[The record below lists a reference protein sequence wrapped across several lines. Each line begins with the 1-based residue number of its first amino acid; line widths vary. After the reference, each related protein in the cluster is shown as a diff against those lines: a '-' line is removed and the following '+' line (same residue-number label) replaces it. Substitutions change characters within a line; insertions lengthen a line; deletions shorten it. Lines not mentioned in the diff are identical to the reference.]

1 VMTPR
6 PGDERSRVWPVGLG
20 RRLCRRPYPDGS
32 LRFLLGCSLLLTL
45 LFVALQVTHPRL
57 IGFLEDRWYDHL
69 LTQLPAGPRS
79 SEVVIVDL
87 DERSL
92 GRYGRWPWP
101 RSQVAQL
108 LSSIQSLGPRVIGLD
123 ILFADLDASAGAPGA
138 GGHPDQV
145 LAKTLASGTYVL
157 GYAFS
162 FDAEK
167 NAGNDCFLAPLS
179 LVEVASGAPGREP
192 AWFRAEG
199 VVCNLP
205 ELTAAASAAGFFNVA
220 LDRDGIL
227 RRAPL
232 LLEYQGRFYPSLAL
246 AMVQQFWGN
255 PQLTLYRSP
264 LGAEALGAG
273 ESRAPLDPKG
283 NLLLRFRGG
292 KGAFATFSALDLLE
306 GRVNGEWLRD
316 KLVVVGTSAAGL
328 REQIATPL
336 ANNGL
341 GVEVHA
347 TLADNLLRGDFL
359 KRSSSEAGWVLLL
372 TLAVALISTL
382 VLLGSRPL
390 VGALVHV
397 GIGLILWQGGLL
409 LLDRQG
415 LYLPTVL
422 PILFIGGN
430 FTLLTLGKYIQE
442 QRLVSQRSQ
451 ELATAQNFIMQA
463 LTALAEIRDSE
474 TGHHILRTQKYA
486 RVLCEDLVTIPR
498 FARALTPDTVE
509 MICRLAPLH
518 DIGKVGVPDC
528 LLRKRGQLDEAEF
541 EEIKKHTILGLKAI
555 ETAEARVGGYVDYT
569 LQIAKDIVYCH
580 HEWWNGGG
588 YPQGL
593 RGEEIPLA
601 GRLMA
606 LVDVY
611 DALVSK
617 RIYKEA
623 VSHSEAVQI
632 ILEGSGAQFDPEL
645 VEAFLRGQE
654 RWGSIALSFADEGSG
669 LAEG

>member
-1 VMTPR
+1 MNNSPSADQR
-6 PGDERSRVWPVGLG
+6 ASAWPVGLG

-32 LRFLLGCSLLLTL
+32 LRFLLGCSLALTL
-45 LFVALQVTHPRL
+45 LFVGLQVSHPRL
-57 IGFLEDRWYDHL
+57 LGFLEDRWYDQL
-69 LTQLPAGPRS
+69 LSQLPAGPRS

-92 GRYGRWPWP
+92 ARYGRWPWP

-108 LSSIQSLGPRVIGLD
+108 LDSIQSLGPKVIGLD
-123 ILFADLDASAGAPGA
+123 ILFADLEPSAGVAPA
-138 GGHPDQV
+138 DGHPDQL
-145 LAKTLASGTYVL
+145 LARTLARGTYVL

-162 FDAEK
+162 FDPEK
-167 NAGNDCFLAPLS
+167 HAGNDCFLPPLS
-179 LVEVASGAPGREP
+179 LVEVASGAPGRETP
-192 AWFRAEG
+192 WFRAEG
-199 VVCNLP
+199 VICNLP
-205 ELTAAASAAGFFNVA
+205 ELTAAAAAGGFFNVA

-232 LLEYQGRFYPSLAL
+232 LLEYRERFYPSLAL
-246 AMVQQFWGN
+246 AMVQQFQGH
-255 PQLTLYRSP
+255 PQLTLFRSQ
-264 LGAEALGAG
+264 LGAEALRIGP
-273 ESRAPLDPKG
+273 SRVPLDPKG

-292 KGAFATFSALDLLE
+292 QGAFATFSALDLLQ
-306 GRVNGEWLRD
+306 GRVDAAWFRD

-359 KRSSSEAGWVLLL
+359 QRSSSEAGWVLLL
-372 TLAVALISTL
+372 TLAVALVSTL
-382 VLLGSRPL
+382 VLLVSRPL
-390 VGALVHV
+390 VGALAHL
-397 GIGLILWQGGLL
+397 GIGLLLWQSGLL

-415 LYLPTVL
+415 LYLPTIL
-422 PILFIGGN
+422 PMLFLGGN
-430 FTLLTLGKYIQE
+430 FTLLTLGKFIQE

-463 LTALAEIRDSE
+463 LTSLAEIRDSE
-474 TGHHILRTQKYA
+474 TGQHIQRTQKYA
-486 RVLCEDLVTIPR
+486 RVLCEDLVAQPR

-518 DIGKVGVPDC
+518 DIGKVGVPDS
-528 LLRKRGQLDEAEF
+528 LLRKRGQLEEAEF

-580 HEWWNGGG
+580 HEWWNGSG

-601 GRLMA
+601 GRMMA

-617 RIYKEA
+617 RIYKDP
-623 VSHSEAVQI
+623 VSHQEAVQI
-632 ILEGSGAQFDPEL
+632 IREGSGEQFDPAL

-654 RWGSIALSFADEGSG
+654 RWGSIALSFADERSE

>member
-1 VMTPR
+1 MRLP
-6 PGDERSRVWPVGLG
+6 PADERSRLWRVGRG
-20 RRLCRRPYPDGS
+20 RRLGRRPYPDGS
-32 LRFLLGCSLLLTL
+32 LRFLLACSLLLAL
-45 LFVALQVTHPRL
+45 LFVGLQVIHPRL
-57 IGFLEDRWYDHL
+57 LSFLENRWYDQL
-69 LTQLPAGPRS
+69 LTQMPAGTRS

-92 GRYGRWPWP
+92 ERYGRWPWP
-101 RSQVAQL
+101 RSRVAQL
-108 LSSIQSLGPRVIGLD
+108 LSSIQALGPRVIGLD
-123 ILFADLDASAGAPGA
+123 ILFADLDSSAAAPGA
-138 GGHPDQV
+138 DGHPDQV
-145 LAKTLASGTYVL
+145 LAKTLTNGTYVL

-162 FDAEK
+162 FDPGK
-167 NAGNDCFLAPLS
+167 NAGNDCFLTPLA

-192 AWFRAEG
+192 DWFRAEG

-205 ELTAAASAAGFFNVA
+205 ELAAAASAAGFFNVA

-232 LLEYQGRFYPSLAL
+232 FLEYQGRFYPSLAL
-246 AMVQQFWGN
+246 AMVQQFRGN
-255 PQLTLYRSP
+255 SQLTLYRSP
-264 LGAEALGAG
+264 LGAEALGLG
-273 ESRAPLDPKG
+273 NSRTPLDPKG

-292 KGAFATFSALDLLE
+292 QGAFATFSALDLLE
-306 GRVNGEWLRD
+306 GRVNGAWLRD
-316 KLVVVGTSAAGL
+316 KMVVVGTSAAGL

-359 KRSSSEAGWVLLL
+359 QRSSSEAGWVLLL
-372 TLAVALISTL
+372 TLAVALVSTL

-390 VGALVHV
+390 VGALIHL
-397 GIGLILWQGGLL
+397 GLGLILWQGGLL

-415 LYLPTVL
+415 LYLPTIL
-422 PILFIGGN
+422 PILFIGSN

-442 QRLVSQRSQ
+442 QRLVGQRSQ

-474 TGHHILRTQKYA
+474 TGHHILRTQKYV
-486 RVLCEDLVTIPR
+486 RVLCEDMAAIPR

-509 MICRLAPLH
+509 IICRLAPLH

-541 EEIKKHTILGLKAI
+541 EEVKKHTILGLKAI
-555 ETAEARVGGYVDYT
+555 ETAEARVDGYVDYT

-601 GRLMA
+601 GRMMA

-623 VSHSEAVQI
+623 VSHEEAVRI
-632 ILEGSGAQFDPEL
+632 IREASGAQFDPVL

-654 RWGSIALSFADEGSG
+654 RWGSIALSFADEGPA

>member
-1 VMTPR
+1 MNFP
-6 PGDERSRVWPVGLG
+6 PADERSRLWPVGLG

-32 LRFLLGCSLLLTL
+32 LRFLLGCSLLLAL
-45 LFVALQVTHPRL
+45 LFVALQVTQPRL
-57 IGFLEDRWYDHL
+57 LGFLQDRWYDQL
-69 LTQLPAGPRS
+69 LTQLPAGTRS

-87 DERSL
+87 DEPSL
-92 GRYGRWPWP
+92 ERYGRWPWP
-101 RSQVAQL
+101 RSRVAQL
-108 LSSIQSLGPRVIGLD
+108 LSSIQALGPRVIGLD
-123 ILFADLDASAGAPGA
+123 ILFADLDSSAAAPGA
-138 GGHPDQV
+138 EGHPDQV
-145 LAKTLASGTYVL
+145 LAQTLAKGTYVL

-162 FDAEK
+162 FDPEK
-167 NAGNDCFLAPLS
+167 NVGNDCFLSPLS
-179 LVEVASGAPGREP
+179 LVEVASGAPGGEP

-205 ELTAAASAAGFFNVA
+205 ELAAAASAAGFFNVA

-232 LLEYQGRFYPSLAL
+232 FLEYQGRFYPSLAL
-246 AMVQQFWGN
+246 AMVQQYRGN
-255 PQLTLYRSP
+255 SQLTLYRSS
-264 LGAEALGAG
+264 LGAEALGLG
-273 ESRAPLDPKG
+273 TSRAPLDPKG

-292 KGAFATFSALDLLE
+292 QGAFATFSALDLLE
-306 GRVNGEWLRD
+306 GRVNGEWIRD
-316 KLVVVGTSAAGL
+316 KMVVVGTSAAGL

-359 KRSSSEAGWVLLL
+359 QRSSSEAGWVLLL

-390 VGALVHV
+390 VGALVHL
-397 GIGLILWQGGLL
+397 GLGLILWQGGLL
-409 LLDRQG
+409 LLDQQG

-422 PILFIGGN
+422 PMLFIGSN

-442 QRLVSQRSQ
+442 QRLVGQRSQ

-486 RVLCEDLVTIPR
+486 RVLCEDLAAIPR

-509 MICRLAPLH
+509 IICRLAPLH

-555 ETAEARVGGYVDYT
+555 ETAEARVDGYVDYT

-580 HEWWNGGG
+580 HEWWNGDG

-593 RGEEIPLA
+593 RGEAIPLA
-601 GRLMA
+601 GRMMA

-623 VSHSEAVQI
+623 VSHEEAVQI
-632 ILEGSGAQFDPEL
+632 IREASGAQFDPVL

-654 RWGSIALSFADEGSG
+654 RWGSIALSFADEGPALS
-669 LAEG
+669 EG

>member
-1 VMTPR
+1 MMKFGSADQR
-6 PGDERSRVWPVGLG
+6 ARLWPVGMG

-32 LRFLLGCSLLLTL
+32 LRFLLGCSLLLIL

-57 IGFLEDRWYDHL
+57 LGFLEDRWYDQL
-69 LTQLPAGPRS
+69 LTHLPAGPRS

-92 GRYGRWPWP
+92 ARYGRWPWP

-108 LSSIQSLGPRVIGLD
+108 LSAIDALGPRVIGLD
-123 ILFADLDASAGAPGA
+123 ILFADLDSSAGAPGSE
-138 GGHPDQV
+138 GNPDQV
-145 LAKTLASGTYVL
+145 LATTLAGGSYVL

-167 NAGNDCFLAPLS
+167 NVGNDCFLAPLA
-179 LVEVASGAPGREP
+179 LVEVARGAPAPGSP
-192 AWFRAEG
+192 WFQAEG
-199 VVCNLP
+199 VICNLP
-205 ELTAAASAAGFFNVA
+205 ELTAAAAAGGFFNVA

-232 LLEYQGRFYPSLAL
+232 LLQYRERFFASLGL
-246 AMVQQFWGN
+246 AMVQQFQG
-255 PQLTLYRSP
+255 PSQLTLHHSD
-264 LGAEALGAG
+264 LGAEALVVG
-273 ESRAPLDPKG
+273 ESRVPLDPKG

-292 KGAFATFSALDLLE
+292 QGAFATFSALDLLE
-306 GRVNGEWLRD
+306 GRVDGEWLRD
-316 KLVVVGTSAAGL
+316 KLVVVGTSAVGL

-359 KRSSSEAGWVLLL
+359 QRSSSEAAWVLLL
-372 TLAVALISTL
+372 TLAVALMSTL
-382 VLLGSRPL
+382 VLLTSRPL
-390 VGALVHV
+390 VGAVAHV
-397 GIGLILWQGGLL
+397 AIGLILWQGGLL
-409 LLDRQG
+409 LLDQSG

-422 PILFIGGN
+422 PMFFLGGN

-486 RVLCEDLVTIPR
+486 RVLCEDLASVPR
-498 FARALTPDTVE
+498 FARTLTPDTVE

-541 EEIKKHTILGLKAI
+541 EEIKKHTILGLRAI
-555 ETAEARVGGYVDYT
+555 ETAEERVGGYVDYT
-569 LQIAKDIVYCH
+569 LQVAKDIVYCH
-580 HEWWNGGG
+580 HEWWNGAG

-601 GRLMA
+601 GRMMA

-617 RIYKEA
+617 RIYKDA
-623 VSHSEAVQI
+623 VSHEEAVRI
-632 ILEGSGAQFDPEL
+632 ILEGSGEQFDPAV
-645 VEAFLRGQE
+645 VEAFQRGHE
-654 RWGSIALSFADEGSG
+654 RWGSIALSFADEGAG

>member
-1 VMTPR
+1 MKNSR
-6 PGDERSRVWPVGLG
+6 SADEGARGWPVGLG

-32 LRFLLGCSLLLTL
+32 LRFLLGCSLLLAL
-45 LFVALQVTHPRL
+45 LFVALQLTHPRL
-57 IGFLEDRWYDHL
+57 VGFLEDRWYDQL

-92 GRYGRWPWP
+92 AKYGRWPWP

-108 LSSIQSLGPRVIGLD
+108 LDSIQSLGPRVIGLD
-123 ILFADLDASAGAPGA
+123 ILFADLEPSAGALGSESS
-138 GGHPDQV
+138 PDQV
-145 LAKTLASGTYVL
+145 LARTLAAGRYVL
-157 GYAFS
+157 GYAFA
-162 FDAEK
+162 FDPEK
-167 NAGNDCFLAPLS
+167 NTAHDCFLEPLS
-179 LVEVASGAPGREP
+179 LVEVSRGAPGDEP

-199 VVCNLP
+199 VICNLP
-205 ELTAAASAAGFFNVA
+205 ELTAAAAAGGFFNVA

-232 LLEYQGRFYPSLAL
+232 FLEYRERLYPSLAL
-246 AMVQQFWGN
+246 AMVQQYLGN
-255 PQLTLYRSP
+255 PQLTLFRSP
-264 LGAEALGAG
+264 LGAEAFGIG
-273 ESRAPLDPKG
+273 KTRAPLDPKG
-283 NLLLRFRGG
+283 NLLLRFRAGQ
-292 KGAFATFSALDLLE
+292 GAFATFSARDLLE

-316 KLVVVGTSAAGL
+316 KLVVVGTSAVGL

-359 KRSSSEAGWVLLL
+359 LRSSSEAGWVLLL
-372 TLAVALISTL
+372 TLTVGLISTL
-382 VLLGSRPL
+382 VLLASRPL
-390 VGALVHV
+390 VGAVAHL
-397 GIGLILWQGGLL
+397 GIGLLLWQGGLL

-422 PILFIGGN
+422 PLLFVGGN

-474 TGHHILRTQKYA
+474 TGHHIQRTQKYV
-486 RVLCEDLVTIPR
+486 RVLCEDLVAEPR

-518 DIGKVGVPDC
+518 DIGKVGVPDG
-528 LLRKRGQLDEAEF
+528 LLRKRGQLDPAEF
-541 EEIKKHTILGLKAI
+541 EEIKKHTILGLQAI
-555 ETAEARVGGYVDYT
+555 ETAESRVGGYVDYT

-580 HEWWNGGG
+580 HEWWNGSG

-601 GRLMA
+601 GRMMA

-617 RIYKEA
+617 RIYKEP

-632 ILEGSGAQFDPEL
+632 ILKGSGEQFDPAL
-645 VEAFLRGQE
+645 VDAFFRGQE
-654 RWGSIALSFADEGSG
+654 RWGRISSSFADEGSA
-669 LAEG
+669 LSEG